1 MAAIQKKSNKFE
13 EIANKLANS
22 TVLITGASGM
32 MGQNIVRI
40 LAQMNDEE
48 GADIKIVAHA
58 RSLEKAEKVFAAYT
72 VRDDFQILINDIV
85 NFDFDGDVDYI
96 IHTAGVTGGSKQHV
110 DFPMRTISVALD
122 GTRRVLDVAVEK
134 KAKGVVYLS
143 SLEAYGNTGVDKT
156 EIFETDGGYIDPVNV
171 RSSYSESKRM
181 CECMCASYTK
191 QYGIPTYVARLTAT
205 FGYGV
210 SYNDNRVFAQF
221 ARSVIEKSDIVLK
234 STGETVRN
242 YCDAED
248 AAIGLLLMLI
258 NGVPGEAYNVANMQA
273 EISIKNLAQRFIE
286 LFPESNISLRFD
298 LGEDAAKLGYIAVMR
313 NVLNS
318 EKLMGIGWEPVY
330 SMDEMIV
337 RLVNNLKEGEQIE

>member
-1 MAAIQKKSNKFE
+1 MAAIEKKSNKFE
-13 EIANKLANS
+13 EIAKHLADS
-22 TVLITGASGM
+22 TILITGASGM

-40 LAQMNDEE
+40 LTQMNDEMN
-48 GADIKIVAHA
+48 ADIKIVAHA
-58 RSLEKAEKVFAAYT
+58 RSLEKAEKVFAEYT
-72 VRDDFQILINDIV
+72 SRSDFQMYISDIV

-122 GTRRVLDVAVEK
+122 GTRRVLDVALSK

-191 QYGIPTYVARLTAT
+191 QYGLPTYIARLTAT

-210 SYNDNRVFAQF
+210 AYNDNRVFAQF
-221 ARSVIEKSDIVLK
+221 ARSIIEKNDIVLK

-248 AAIGLLLMLI
+248 AAMALLLMFV
-258 NGVPGEAYNVANMQA
+258 NGVPGEAYNVANMNA
-273 EISIKNLAQRFIE
+273 EISIKDLAEKFIT
-286 LFPESNISLRFD
+286 LFPESNISLKFD
-298 LGEDAAKLGYIAVMR
+298 LGDDAAKLGYIAVMR
-313 NVLNS
+313 NVINS
-318 EKLMGIGWEPVY
+318 EKLMSIGWEPVY
-330 SMDEMIV
+330 SMDEMII
-337 RLVNNLKEGEQIE
+337 RLVNSLKKEEN